1 MMSIVYIDEPAHS
14 NKERR
19 ELKQVVS
26 HTEENAL
33 ILRPNNLTICSFLVS
48 VDSSLSLEEVIGFIA
63 IDDILVDVMLNLGRE
78 LLSESDS
85 SSSFLSLEEVVFCIS
100 FDDILMDFVFKLGIR
115 SGLSLIHPCQRKK
128 LSV

>member
-1 MMSIVYIDEPAHS
+1 MVMISEGWY
-14 NKERR
+14 
-19 ELKQVVS
+19 LLVS
-26 HTEENAL
+26 SSAL
-33 ILRPNNLTICSFLVS
+33 LDNFCFSTICSFLMS